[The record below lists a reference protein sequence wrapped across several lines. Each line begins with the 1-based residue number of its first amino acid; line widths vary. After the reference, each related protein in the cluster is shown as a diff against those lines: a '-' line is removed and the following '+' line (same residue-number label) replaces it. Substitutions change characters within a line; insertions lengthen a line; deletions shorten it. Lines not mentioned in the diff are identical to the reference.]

1 MFADSTP
8 KKILPDS
15 RIESGYPDFPVIG
28 KDVNATGHNPLLSPC
43 ALGIFWSFAFA
54 IIRTDDGRML

>member
-1 MFADSTP
+1 MFADSAP

-15 RIESGYPDFPVIG
+15 RIKSGHPDFPVIG
-28 KDVNATGHNPLLSPC
+28 KDVNVAGHNPLLSLC
-43 ALGIFWSFAFA
+43 ALGIFWLFTFA